1 MTDTSY
7 TQRRSEIQT
16 YFDRTA
22 LDAWKRFASDKPLS
36 FVRAKVRAGRDEMRS
51 TMLSYLP
58 PDLSGWRILDAGCGS
73 GAMAVELANRGADV
87 IGIDL
92 SPEIV
97 RFGMENLP
105 RITGG
110 GTVELISGDML
121 DPMLGQFDAVMAMDS
136 VIHYRHED
144 AVEAL
149 SALAERTTR
158 KIVFTFAPR
167 TPLLVTMRAVGKTF
181 PRKDRAPFIVPVS
194 PQLMTERLNTLDEW
208 NVGRTR
214 RVKRP
219 FYISQAMELVR
230 T

>member
-136 VIHYRHED
+136 VIHYRQED

>member
-105 RITGG
+105 HITGG

-136 VIHYRHED
+136 VIHYRQED